1 MQARSWTD
9 ERATVPLP
17 DQGKEAQFRSLTRI
31 RLIVAVSDHDQGM
44 GTSAGPVTGFGLW
57 SPIRTVTRVGR

>member
-17 DQGKEAQFRSLTRI
+17 DQGKEAQFRSLTGI

-44 GTSAGPVTGFGLW
+44 GPSADPVNGVASQSSGPV
-57 SPIRTVTRVGR
+57 IRVGR